1 MSTIIGYVDDLFGA
15 LFTPSTGYIAQVIS
29 LVTGNAYL
37 MIGLSLMIAGAAVS
51 FLRKL
56 IRST

>member
-1 MSTIIGYVDDLFGA
+1 MSTILGYVSDVFAA
-15 LFTPSTGYIAQVIS
+15 LFTPSTGYIAQTIT

-37 MIGLSLMIAGAAVS
+37 MIGLSLMIAGSAIS